1 MTSSSSSLRI
11 YQISLLK
18 AFPRSGNPVIIP
30 KPRPISFKSHKI
42 SKVFWDSDSDSD
54 SDSGTHSDSLSLSLS
69 LALCVSYT
77 RRRTNKS
84 RRGFRIRRRFE
95 AAFTLVSLSPEYYS
109 CATSTPRARRPD
121 GWVAAFSA
129 RRPPRTAVAGTSPE
143 TTLAVAGA
151 PSIPLA
157 TASTP

>member
-42 SKVFWDSDSDSD
+42 SKVFWDSDSDS
-54 SDSGTHSDSLSLSLS
+54 GTHSDSLSLS